1 MYIAPVFSPVNS
13 EGFADAPAP
22 EKRLDLDK
30 SIFAVGD
37 RDVVGVDDWLVSM
50 WGGRWREIMMPS
62 SDIRRARSHTFS
74 SSRTFPG
81 QSYEKSAF
89 MASPAIFQGWGWPP
103 CTKIMTTWYSHNER
117 GVWWVLC
124 NTSHNVGGFIIP
136 LLAAY
141 LATTYTWRTGM
152 IVPGIIGLGV
162 GVLICVLLRDKPES
176 IGLPKVGEW
185 REDALEQEQVKTS
198 DASLRTWQV
207 LRQYV
212 FTNKYIWLV
221 AMSYVLVYVVR
232 IGMNDWTNIFL
243 HEERGIE
250 LIVANSTISM
260 FELGGFIG
268 TIVAGWESDPL
279 FRGNRA
285 PMNVI
290 FMMGITACILVL

>member
-1 MYIAPVFSPVNS
+1 
-13 EGFADAPAP
+13 
-22 EKRLDLDK
+22 
-30 SIFAVGD
+30 
-37 RDVVGVDDWLVSM
+37 
-50 WGGRWREIMMPS
+50 
-62 SDIRRARSHTFS
+62 
-74 SSRTFPG
+74 
-81 QSYEKSAF
+81 
-89 MASPAIFQGWGWPP
+89 
-103 CTKIMTTWYSHNER
+103 MTTWYSHNER